1 MNFSGRHASHAEQ
14 SLSTT
19 YHYCKSLVGAFSEYY
34 TLYYNLYILTLVAC
48 LIESSQFLLTTFLTY
63 FDRSITIKRQF
74 LWAHNGR
81 VVAVFNVTLV
91 LGHCSLLTLT
101 SPDTTLANY
110 RCSLNQPKPCKP
122 MAWEEAWP
130 LNTN

>member
-1 MNFSGRHASHAEQ
+1 MNFSGRHASHTEQ

-81 VVAVFNVTLV
+81 VAAVFNVTLV
-91 LGHCSLLTLT
+91 LGHCSAQVLL
-101 SPDTTLANY
+101 
-110 RCSLNQPKPCKP
+110 SLSLLQTQTWRIMIVP
-122 MAWEEAWP
+122 
-130 LNTN
+130 

>member
-1 MNFSGRHASHAEQ
+1 MVSP
-14 SLSTT
+14 L
-19 YHYCKSLVGAFSEYY
+19 LAFYEYY

-81 VVAVFNVTLV
+81 VVAVFNETLTWDTA
-91 LGHCSLLTLT
+91 HCSLSLLQTET
-101 SPDTTLANY
+101 WRIMVVANPW
-110 RCSLNQPKPCKP
+110 RGKKPGH
-122 MAWEEAWP
+122 WIQSIEI
-130 LNTN
+130 NTYNLCT